1 MKCVTRRQNKDYRL
15 TLDLNIEIKTHEN
28 FLIFSKGPV
37 RIFHKRRAG
46 ICIWPDIISSCMYRD
61 RPCTWTLWFDWRK
74 TWNRCRWP
82 SLWQVNLEVNLFPAI
97 LQKGNLFMRHRI
109 NRKYRNCSRAYKYL
123 FHNCTQNRCWKMK
136 STRRVQTPTEI
147 FTFPLSF
154 FFSAFIFR
162 LISFFF
168 FLFVFMLF
176 SFSFSFTF
184 FSLFFLVLLFL
195 VFGCLFFSPF
205 WLYSFFPFLFS
216 FLSLISLRFIFP
228 FCLYFCSFSFVFFLC
243 FPFCLL
249 FFHFFFAFNIFRFL
263 FPFRF
268 FFRLGFSFSSFVLT
282 LFFLVF
288 SYFSFCL

>member
-1 MKCVTRRQNKDYRL
+1 MKCVTRRRNCENKDYRL

-109 NRKYRNCSRAYKYL
+109 NRRYRNCSRAYKYL

-154 FFSAFIFR
+154 FFCFYFSLNFFLFFSFR
-162 LISFFF
+162 LYAFFVFFFFYLFLFILFSFTFSCFRLSFFFSFLTLFFFSFSF
-168 FLFVFMLF
+168 FLFVFNLS
-176 SFSFSFTF
+176 SFD
-184 FSLFFLVLLFL
+184 
-195 VFGCLFFSPF
+195 
-205 WLYSFFPFLFS
+205 FS
-216 FLSLISLRFIFP
+216 FLSLFL
-228 FCLYFCSFSFVFFLC
+228 FVFFC
-243 FPFCLL
+243 FFPLL
-249 FFHFFFAFNIFRFL
+249 SFLSSFFSFL
-263 FPFRF
+263 F
-268 FFRLGFSFSSFVLT
+268 RL
-282 LFFLVF
+282 
-288 SYFSFCL
+288 